1 MKRIPL
7 IAVLLAL
14 VLSWGADRPASA
26 QFSPDAI
33 KLPPVEKSIL
43 KNGIRVFCIRDELP
57 QVTVIASIGFGKLYE
72 KKESAGISDVIARA
86 ISLGGSKNYPGPALH
101 EAVDS
106 MGGRLSV
113 ASSWEGTVISL
124 KVLERFKKEA
134 FAIVADLVANPA
146 FDQRSLDTAKGLVAD
161 SIRRK
166 YDDPAEIGFER
177 VRDIIF
183 GGEGYGSMPTAEKV
197 GAYTVEDVKRLWG
210 TYCAGRNIMIGVSSS
225 MDCAEANSLCREH
238 FSAVAPG
245 FGSSYDADRT
255 AILARVKA
263 SRGKIF
269 FYQKDIPQ
277 SMVIVGTVAP
287 DVSYAGGYA
296 LEIMNFILG
305 GGSFNSRLMTE
316 IRVKRGL
323 AYAVQSIMKFR
334 YKTGVFL
341 AFAQVENKT
350 LGEALGLLNQNIDRI
365 AHEKISGEEM
375 EWARKST
382 TNSFVFQFDTPMN
395 ILSNYMYIAYNN
407 LPEDY
412 FTGYIGRINAVAA
425 QDVLAEAGMLFDT
438 GLVTVV
444 VGNESVIPD
453 LKKFGEV
460 VIIK

>member
-1 MKRIPL
+1 MKRAYVTIF
-7 IAVLLAL
+7 LLAL
-14 VLSWGADRPASA
+14 VLLGDAGRPASA

-33 KLPPVEKSIL
+33 RLPPVEKSVL
-43 KNGIRVFCIRDELP
+43 KNGIRVFYIRDELP
-57 QVTVIASIGFGKLYE
+57 QVTVIASVGFGKLYE
-72 KKESAGISDVIARA
+72 KKESAGISEVIARA
-86 ISLGGSKNYPGPALH
+86 ISLGGSKNYPGSMLH
-101 EAVDS
+101 EKIDS

-113 ASSWEGTVISL
+113 SSSWEGTVISL
-124 KVLERFKKEA
+124 KVLERFKEEA

-166 YDDPAEIGFER
+166 YDDPAEIGFDR

-183 GGEGYGSMPTAEKV
+183 GGEGYGSMPTPEKV
-197 GAYTVEDVKRLWG
+197 SAYTVGDVAGRWEQ
-210 TYCAGRNIMIGVSSS
+210 YRAGRNIMIGISSS
-225 MDCAEANSLCREH
+225 IEYGEASRLCREY
-238 FSAVAPG
+238 FSGIAPG
-245 FGSSYDADRT
+245 AETGYEADR
-255 AILARVKA
+255 AGILERVKA

-277 SMVIVGTVAP
+277 SMVVVGTVAP
-287 DVSYAGGYA
+287 DVAYPGGHA

-323 AYAVQSIMKFR
+323 AYAVQSITKLR

-350 LGEALGLLNQNIDRI
+350 LGEALGLLNENIDRI
-365 AHEKISGEEM
+365 SHEKISSAEM
-375 EWARKST
+375 EWARKSIS
-382 TNSFVFQFDTPMN
+382 NSFVFQFDTPMN

-407 LPEDY
+407 LPPDY
-412 FTGYIGRINAVAA
+412 LTGYIGRINGVGARE
-425 QDVLAEAGMLFDT
+425 VLSETGKLFEP

-444 VGNESVIPD
+444 VGSESVIPQ
-453 LKKFGEV
+453 LKKFGDV